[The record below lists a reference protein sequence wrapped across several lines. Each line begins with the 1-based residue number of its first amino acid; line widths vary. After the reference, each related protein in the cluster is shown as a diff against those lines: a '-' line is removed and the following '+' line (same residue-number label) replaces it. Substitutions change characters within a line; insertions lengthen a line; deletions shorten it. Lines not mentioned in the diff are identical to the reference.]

1 MMMMVSIVEAIAA
14 FLMYL
19 LGGALVLFIYES
31 YTRTKQKNLM
41 YMAVGFFL
49 IIFGSNL
56 NTICM
61 MLPTMIGG
69 GFTIDD
75 TMASISRT
83 VSLLIQLGGILTL
96 LYSAMN
102 PYAT

>member
-1 MMMMVSIVEAIAA
+1 MMLAVSIVEAVAA
-14 FLMYL
+14 FLMYI

-41 YMAVGFFL
+41 YMALGFFL

-56 NTICM
+56 NTLIV

-69 GFTIDD
+69 PIPIDD
-75 TMASISRT
+75 SISRT
-83 VSLLIQLGGILTL
+83 ASLLIQLGGILTL
-96 LYSAMN
+96 LYSALN
-102 PYAT
+102 PYAS

>member
-1 MMMMVSIVEAIAA
+1 MMLMVSVIEAIAA

-41 YMAVGFFL
+41 YMAFGFFL

-56 NTICM
+56 NTLCV

-69 GFTIDD
+69 NIVIDG
-75 TMASISRT
+75 TISRT
-83 VSLLIQLGGILTL
+83 LSLLIQLGGILTL

-102 PYAT
+102 PYAK

>member
-1 MMMMVSIVEAIAA
+1 MMMVSIVEAIAA

-31 YTRTKQKNLM
+31 FMRTKQKNLM
-41 YMAVGFFL
+41 YMALGFFL

-56 NTICM
+56 TTLSV

-69 GFTIDD
+69 TFVVDE
-75 TMASISRT
+75 SITRT
-83 VSLLIQLGGILTL
+83 VALVIQLGGILTL
-96 LYSAMN
+96 LYSALN
-102 PYAT
+102 PYAS

>member
-1 MMMMVSIVEAIAA
+1 MMVSIVEAIAA

-31 YTRTKQKNLM
+31 YMRTKQKNLM
-41 YMAVGFFL
+41 FMALGFFL

-56 NTICM
+56 NTLGV

-69 GFTIDD
+69 TLPFDETV
-75 TMASISRT
+75 TRT
-83 VSLLIQLGGILTL
+83 LALVIQLGGILTL
-96 LYSAMN
+96 LYSALN
-102 PYAT
+102 PYSS

>member
-1 MMMMVSIVEAIAA
+1 MMMVSVVEAIAA

-41 YMAVGFFL
+41 YMAFGFFL

-56 NTICM
+56 NTLCV

-69 GFTIDD
+69 NIVIDG
-75 TMASISRT
+75 TISRT
-83 VSLLIQLGGILTL
+83 LSLLIQLGGILTL

>member
-1 MMMMVSIVEAIAA
+1 MMLASIIEAIAA

-31 YTRTKQKNLM
+31 YSRTKQKNLM
-41 YMAVGFFL
+41 YMALGFFL

-56 NTICM
+56 STICT
-61 MLPTMIGG
+61 MLPTMIGS
-69 GFTIDD
+69 GFAIDA
-75 TMASISRT
+75 TVART
-83 VSLLIQLGGILTL
+83 VALVIQLGGILTL

-102 PYAT
+102 PYAG

>member
-1 MMMMVSIVEAIAA
+1 MLAVSYLEAIAA
-14 FLMYL
+14 FLMYI

-41 YMAVGFFL
+41 FMALGFFL

-56 NTICM
+56 NTLSV

-69 GFTIDD
+69 SIVIDG
-75 TMASISRT
+75 TISRT
-83 VSLLIQLGGILTL
+83 ASLVIQLGGILTL
-96 LYSAMN
+96 LYSALN
-102 PYAT
+102 PYSS

>member
-1 MMMMVSIVEAIAA
+1 MMLMVSVVEAIAA

-31 YTRTKQKNLM
+31 YSRTKQKNLM
-41 YMAVGFFL
+41 YMALGFFL

-56 NTICM
+56 NTICA
-61 MLPTMIGG
+61 MLPSMIGG
-69 GFTIDD
+69 NFVIDG
-75 TMASISRT
+75 TISRT
-83 VSLLIQLGGILTL
+83 VSLLIQLFGILTL